1 MPAMA
6 KAAVRALDATSEF
19 LYRKTGN
26 YPFNVGLIGKQN
38 FEKNF
43 LFSFII
49 KMKFKVL
56 QKGPGLPGLWPQ
68 LTMRGSISLRL

>member
-19 LYRKTGN
+19 LFRKTGN

-38 FEKNF
+38 F
-43 LFSFII
+43 
-49 KMKFKVL
+49 
-56 QKGPGLPGLWPQ
+56 
-68 LTMRGSISLRL
+68 

>member
-19 LYRKTGN
+19 LYQKNGN

-38 FEKNF
+38 FEKKIYYSH
-43 LFSFII
+43 L
-49 KMKFKVL
+49 
-56 QKGPGLPGLWPQ
+56 
-68 LTMRGSISLRL
+68 